1 MNMKSPLMILCL
13 CLGLFA
19 VTANALRI
27 NIRSSPASEE
37 VEEPV
42 LLQEPD
48 IQKPSSNNDTA
59 RESRSIGYG
68 LTPLGS
74 SSSSVRPVVNILN
87 EHFNAPGTIG
97 ENDFDFSFES
107 ENGIRQ
113 ETVGVTKTIGDE
125 TVVVM
130 KGSYSYVGPDGQ
142 NYVVDWYADETGYH
156 PSAPHLP
163 REVSIPYPEIADAV
177 DSQITFAAEEEAK
190 GIFYDEPTGFS
201 SEKSIGYGSKDNYIF

>member
-1 MNMKSPLMILCL
+1 MKSPLMILCL

-68 LTPLGS
+68 GTPLGS

-113 ETVGVTKTIGDE
+113 ET
-125 TVVVM
+125 
-130 KGSYSYVGPDGQ
+130 GSYSYVGPDGQ

-177 DSQITFAAEEEAK
+177 NSQITFAAEEEAK